1 MVISSKLD
9 VDDSFYR
16 RLQTMKTCLVVSLM
30 RWPAMLQC
38 WCLRQM
44 KFHAGILLGQ
54 LNFVVINSVANLGEA
69 SGPLVLGTRETAL
82 KNIQENK
89 ISNSYK

>member
-1 MVISSKLD
+1 MVHDEFLLVIFKFLSPF
-9 VDDSFYR
+9 V
-16 RLQTMKTCLVVSLM
+16 KTERSAEP
-30 RWPAMLQC
+30 RP
-38 WCLRQM
+38 
-44 KFHAGILLGQ
+44 
-54 LNFVVINSVANLGEA
+54 VANLGEA